1 MKKEKQNDDNFIMLP
16 TVDFCFKELMR
27 NPKVR
32 KGFIAAVLGKKPEEI
47 RDTTLIPTELRK
59 ESEDDKL
66 GCRCRISNAG
76 STGSCFTSVRSIADR
91 SGRGKNMTG
100 CTAASMSGSWTL
112 SIFRRI
118 RNVSGN
124 SPSVTWKQGNSIP
137 T

>member
-1 MKKEKQNDDNFIMLP
+1 MKRTKQNDDNFIMLP

-66 GCRCRISNAG
+66 GILD
-76 STGSCFTSVRSIADR
+76 VLVEPADETKMNMELQVSYFECWINR
-91 SGRGKNMTG
+91 VLFYLSKIYSGQIRGG
-100 CTAASMSGSWTL
+100 G
-112 SIFRRI
+112 RRI
-118 RNVSGN
+118 
-124 SPSVTWKQGNSIP
+124 
-137 T
+137 